1 LDNLLKEQL
10 FKTMFV
16 SKKMMMITSVNSGVP
31 FAEYATLMHIFRLS
45 QDDDAIAGVRVMKIK
60 EHSHV
65 SLPAVSQ
72 QLRSLEEKGLVQR
85 NTTAEDRRVTLV
97 SLTPAGQKILDH
109 VRTGTDAV
117 LEELVQNI
125 GEANIREYIRLSNE
139 IMKTLEET
147 HGVSECKC

>member
-1 LDNLLKEQL
+1 MDNLLKEQL

-16 SKKMMMITSVNSGVP
+16 SKKMMMITSANSGVP

-72 QLRSLEEKGLVQR
+72 QLRSLEEKGLVRR

>member
-1 LDNLLKEQL
+1 MDNLLKEQL

-16 SKKMMMITSVNSGVP
+16 SRKMMMITSANSGVP

-45 QDDDAIAGVRVMKIK
+45 QDDDANAGVRVMKIK
-60 EHSHV
+60 EYSHV

-72 QLRSLEEKGLVQR
+72 QLRSLEDKGLVER

-109 VRTGTDAV
+109 IKIGTDAV
-117 LEELVQNI
+117 IEELVQKV
-125 GEANIREYIRLSNE
+125 GEANIREYIRLSNQ
-139 IMKTLEET
+139 ITKTLEEN
-147 HGVSECKC
+147 HGMSDCKC

>member
-16 SKKMMMITSVNSGVP
+16 SKKMMMITSANSGVP

-72 QLRSLEEKGLVQR
+72 QLRSLEEKGLVRR

>member
-1 LDNLLKEQL
+1 MDNLLKEQL

-16 SKKMMMITSVNSGVP
+16 SKKMMMITSGNSGVP

-45 QDDDAIAGVRVMKIK
+45 QDDDAIAGVRVMRIK

-109 VRTGTDAV
+109 VRKGTDAV
-117 LEELVQNI
+117 LEELVQKI

-147 HGVSECKC
+147 HGESECKC

>member
-16 SKKMMMITSVNSGVP
+16 SKKMMMITSANSGVP

-45 QDDDAIAGVRVMKIK
+45 QDDDAMAGVRVMKIK

-72 QLRSLEEKGLVQR
+72 QLRSLEEKGLVRR

-97 SLTPAGQKILDH
+97 SLTPAGQKILEH
-109 VRTGTDAV
+109 VKTGTDAV
-117 LEELVQNI
+117 IEEIVLKV

-139 IMKTLEET
+139 ILKSLEEL
-147 HGVSECKC
+147 HGETDCKC

>member
-1 LDNLLKEQL
+1 
-10 FKTMFV
+10 MFV

>member
-16 SKKMMMITSVNSGVP
+16 SKKMMMITSANSGVP

-45 QDDDAIAGVRVMKIK
+45 QDDDANAGVRVMKIK

-72 QLRSLEEKGLVQR
+72 QLRSLEEKGLVRR
-85 NTTAEDRRVTLV
+85 NTTTEDRRVTLV
-97 SLTPAGQKILDH
+97 SLTPAGQKILEH
-109 VRTGTDAV
+109 VRKGTDAV
-117 LEELVQNI
+117 IEDLVKKV

-139 IMKTLEET
+139 IMKSLEET
-147 HGVSECKC
+147 HGVSDCKC

>member
-1 LDNLLKEQL
+1 MDNLLKEQL

>member
-10 FKTMFV
+10 FKTLFV
-16 SKKMMMITSVNSGVP
+16 SRKMMMITSANSGVP

-45 QDDDAIAGVRVMKIK
+45 QDDDANAGVRVMKIK

-72 QLRSLEEKGLVQR
+72 QLRSLEEKGLVKR
-85 NTTAEDRRVTLV
+85 NTTVEDRRVTLV

-109 VRTGTDAV
+109 IKIGTDAV
-117 LEELVQNI
+117 IEELVQKV
-125 GEANIREYIRLSNE
+125 GEANIREYIRLSNQ
-139 IMKTLEET
+139 IMKTLEEN
-147 HGVSECKC
+147 HGMSDCKC

>member
-1 LDNLLKEQL
+1 MDNLLKEQL

-16 SKKMMMITSVNSGVP
+16 SKKMMMITSANSGVP

-45 QDDDAIAGVRVMKIK
+45 QDDDAMAGVRVMKIK